1 MAKLKKF
8 TKPEVTA
15 KEILSLGKEYSEI
28 SAQIKILTDR
38 KKELS
43 DLIKKG
49 AEKFG
54 VIDDKGSYY
63 LEDDNF
69 ILGKVAKKSFKLNQD
84 KAVETLKSMDL
95 GDVIDKVT
103 TYIVNEDR
111 LTQAVADKRI
121 TLDEVKSFTDIKTD
135 YSVSVKVKA
144 EVPEIEQST
153 LMAARKKK

>member
-8 TKPEVTA
+8 TKPEMTA

-28 SAQIKILTDR
+28 SAQIKVLTDR

-121 TLDEVKSFTDIKTD
+121 SLDTVKSFTDTKVD
-135 YSVSVKVKA
+135 YSVSVKEKEDMP
-144 EVPEIEQST
+144 EVEQST
-153 LMAARKKK
+153 LMAARKK

>member
-103 TYIVNEDR
+103 TYVVNEDR

-121 TLDEVKSFTDIKTD
+121 SLDTVKSFTDTKVE
-135 YSVSVKVKA
+135 YSVSVKEKEEMP
-144 EVPEIEQST
+144 EVEQST
-153 LMAARKKK
+153 LMAARKK

>member
-8 TKPEVTA
+8 TKPEMTA

-28 SAQIKILTDR
+28 SAQIKVLTDR

-121 TLDEVKSFTDIKTD
+121 SLDTVKSFTDTKVD
-135 YSVSVKVKA
+135 YSVSVKEKEEMP
-144 EVPEIEQST
+144 EVEQST
-153 LMAARKKK
+153 LMAARKK

>member
-1 MAKLKKF
+1 M
-8 TKPEVTA
+8 TA

-28 SAQIKILTDR
+28 SAQIKVLTDR

-121 TLDEVKSFTDIKTD
+121 SLDTVKSFTDTKVD
-135 YSVSVKVKA
+135 YSVSVKEKEEMP
-144 EVPEIEQST
+144 EVEQST
-153 LMAARKKK
+153 LMAARKK

>member
-28 SAQIKILTDR
+28 SAQIKVLTDR

-103 TYIVNEDR
+103 TYVVNEDR

-121 TLDEVKSFTDIKTD
+121 SLDTVKSFTDTKVE
-135 YSVSVKVKA
+135 YSVSVKEKEEMP
-144 EVPEIEQST
+144 EVEQST
-153 LMAARKKK
+153 LMAARKK